1 MKKELESV
9 LDYRDFEDGIW
20 YVEKIPDGFSAGRL
34 AEKLEE
40 LPNAKFRFLFRKIK
54 PEIYETLQSA
64 GVLEELHPVAVTKL
78 IDIASKIIEKR
89 LFEK

>member
-1 MKKELESV
+1 MKKQLESV
-9 LDYRDFEDGIW
+9 LDYKNFEDGIW

-40 LPNAKFRFLFRKIK
+40 LPNAKFRFLFRKVK
-54 PEIYETLQSA
+54 PEIYEVLQSS
-64 GVLEELHPVAVTKL
+64 GILDELNPVVVTKM
-78 IDIASKIIEKR
+78 IDSISNIIEKR